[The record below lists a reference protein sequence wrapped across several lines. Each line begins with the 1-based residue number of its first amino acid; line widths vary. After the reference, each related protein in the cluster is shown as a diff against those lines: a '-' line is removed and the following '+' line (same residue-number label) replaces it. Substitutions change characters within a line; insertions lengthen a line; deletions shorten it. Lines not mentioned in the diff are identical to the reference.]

1 MEIGDVHFETW
12 WNALSQ
18 ECRDNIL
25 QLIPTMGP
33 DQRTIFSG
41 RRWHELQAE
50 WPIGQC
56 QLCCRTRRPSAVLSC
71 RETSSMA
78 TFLSARGVMTFEEP
92 TGCGNG

>member
-25 QLIPTMGP
+25 QLIPTMGS

-41 RRWHELQAE
+41 RRWHELHGWLRVE
-50 WPIGQC
+50 V
-56 QLCCRTRRPSAVLSC
+56 R
-71 RETSSMA
+71 SMHDIMKPA
-78 TFLSARGVMTFEEP
+78 
-92 TGCGNG
+92 